1 MRPTASPPRTSAPRF
16 VKSSNKTSSRLFLLT
31 LAGLLLPAS
40 VGLSQSDSP
49 EDSPDMVV
57 EATAPTPTT
66 STPHSADVVVPH
78 QLSGTGQSLADA
90 IEQLPGVHLR
100 RSGGVGS
107 FTSIGIRGLGM
118 NYVNVVLNDS
128 PFDPGGAG
136 GVDLSLL
143 PLEHIERV
151 EVYRGGGPLR
161 FQSPLGGVVRIITRI
176 PSERTTAEGHLGYG
190 SYHSRSAHLGVS
202 GRLFDTGLVYHSMV
216 SYLGSEGD
224 FDFRNDNNTLYNTS
238 DDFEDTRNNNASN
251 AGALSLTLQ
260 GPAPARGLWD
270 LSLRGNWRKGQLPG
284 PHPQRGVLPPDAS
297 AEDQGAR
304 LNLEL
309 RDLQS
314 PGSTLTGSAQ
324 FYLGASARDFTSE
337 GALLGLD
344 VRSIHS
350 THHQGGLRAQL
361 EYLVGPAFLLRIA
374 GGGDWERRTQRSPTT
389 AVGGLGGTFSHQRW
403 RPSLGA
409 ELQVMAPAGVEFFP
423 SLRVDGEDLHAL
435 ALTPKLGALL
445 TLGALQVRANAGRH
459 HRFPSATE
467 RFGDGLQVAPSPGLE
482 PEHGLVTDA
491 SLQLQEGPGGVTL
504 NLGAFHTQIQG
515 LIALL
520 PTSQRY
526 VRAHNLTKQHLT
538 GVELGLQKKWKRV
551 DAAINYTGIEGRGV
565 RRAQT
570 PGVPTHRL
578 DLQLTLSL
586 GPLQLSY
593 HPQYQSPIFLDP
605 DNRLALPQ
613 RLLHDLDLTF
623 FIKSSGLHLR
633 LRGANLSNTQS
644 ARVSLPGGITGVAT
658 HGDYLGYPLPGR
670 SVFASVGWKL

>member
-1 MRPTASPPRTSAPRF
+1 MRPTASPPKTSAPRF
-16 VKSSNKTSSRLFLLT
+16 VKSSNQPSSPLFLLT

-40 VGLSQSDSP
+40 VGLTQSASP
-49 EDSPDMVV
+49 EDAPEMVV
-57 EATAPTPTT
+57 ESTAPSPTNA
-66 STPHSADVVVPH
+66 SPHSADVVVPH
-78 QLSGTGQSLADA
+78 QLSGSGQSLADA
-90 IEQLPGVHLR
+90 IEQLPGIHLR

-128 PFDPGGAG
+128 PLNPSGTG

-190 SYHSRSAHLGVS
+190 SYHARSAHVGVS
-202 GRLFDTGLVYHSMV
+202 GPLLDTGLVYHSMV
-216 SYLGSEGD
+216 SYLGSQGD
-224 FDFRNDNNTLYNTS
+224 FSFHNDNNTLYNTR
-238 DDFEDTRNNNASN
+238 DDFKDTRDNNASN
-251 AGALSLTLQ
+251 ASALSLTLQ
-260 GPAPARGLWD
+260 GPAPSRGLWD
-270 LSLRGNWRKGQLPG
+270 LSLRSHWRQAHLPG
-284 PHPQRGVLPPDAS
+284 PHPQRGVPSPDAS
-297 AEDQGAR
+297 AEEKSVR

-314 PGSTLTGSAQ
+314 PASTLKGSAQ
-324 FYLGASARDFTSE
+324 IYLGTSSRDFTSE

-350 THHQGGLRAQL
+350 THHQGGLRGQL
-361 EYLVGPAFLLRIA
+361 DYLFGPAFLLRIA
-374 GGGDWERRTQRSPTT
+374 GGGDWEHRTQRSPTT
-389 AVGGLGGTFSHQRW
+389 GLGGFDGTFTHQRW

-409 ELQVMAPAGVEFFP
+409 ELQVMAPAGVELFP
-423 SLRVDGEDLHAL
+423 SLRVDGDNLDSL

-491 SLQLQEGPGGVTL
+491 SLQLQEGPGGITL
-504 NLGAFHTQIQG
+504 NLGAFLTRVQG

-526 VRAHNLTKQHLT
+526 VRAHNLTQQRLA
-538 GVELGLQKKWKRV
+538 GVELGLQKKWQRFH
-551 DAAINYTGIEGRGV
+551 AALNYTGIEGRGKH
-565 RRAQT
+565 RAQT

-578 DLQLTLSL
+578 DLQMTLSL

-623 FIKSSGLHLR
+623 FSRSSGLHLR
-633 LRGANLSNTQS
+633 LRGTNLSNTQS
-644 ARVSLPGGITGVAT
+644 ARVALPGGLTGVAT

-670 SVFASVGWKL
+670 SIFASIGWKL